1 MPELKR
7 TFLKGR
13 MNQDLDERL
22 LPTGEYFDATNIQ
35 VSTSEGSDVG
45 AIETV
50 LGNTLHAFTP
60 SGGTWTTSASGNFG
74 LSNPQCIGVTR
85 DTQNNKIYSFIVDDA
100 GKSAVLEY
108 TASTKRTA
116 VVIADVRTGDDQ
128 VLNFNANNL
137 ITGINILDDMLFF
150 TDNLNEPRKINI
162 STFKAGS
169 PSGPR
174 IDSTTTLLSKK
185 TNTQIAFTAE
195 DINVIKKAPKKAA
208 EMELFASNIGNGNLK
223 GTGVNPLTTEA
234 INFSTLNSTTSS
246 LGSPKYTAQNLSFGA
261 SIDSI
266 NLFKDK
272 NVTLSA
278 EVVDQKG
285 QIEKFVLR
293 GRITS
298 IVNSTTLQF
307 TPHVVPQNIID
318 LDVNWELLIDEPD
331 FIYKREFPRFSYR
344 WRYNDG
350 EYSSLAPFTQP
361 AFLPGL
367 YKYEGMDAENEAMLN
382 HLRKIVLKF
391 PIREST
397 YGPPRDVEFVEVLY
411 KSEKSNNIYVIKT
424 AQLVDPNTQSLSPIV
439 ENELPVA
446 TGGAVDPLTG
456 NPLQGQALGAVIS
469 GVVGTSGEFDEFI
482 IKQELDG
489 PIIES
494 SQLLRLFDAVPK
506 KALAQEI
513 IANRIVYGNY
523 TEGYDENDEP
533 IIIQTGLAGGDS
545 FVPATTTKQ
554 QLLLGSSSLKS
565 DKTYQLGVAFLDE
578 FNRESP
584 VLTNDNAIVNIRKD
598 RARLS
603 NQIVASVKT
612 SAPSWAKFFK
622 YYVKDNYSTE
632 YNLLLD
638 RYYDAGDGNF
648 WLSFPSAERNKIT
661 EKDILVLKKQHGQS
675 IPVVFDNEYKVI
687 DIENTAPEALKINNL
702 DIIARATCSP
712 KDTGLSPTTPI
723 GVAGSKEIVFRG
735 PGDRQNHEFFREA
748 GKARAIQFLNPH
760 DDTSVGNPISVKSKI
775 YKLESLGPSEKKSA
789 VTAQDIIYK
798 ATLEEELS
806 IGDAAA
812 MGFSNLVSADD
823 DSIDIIIYGSNEFLT
838 MEYQGRF
845 FVKVEKR
852 ANFFNDIIAPAKTVD
867 IATHVSKR
875 TPENVLDHVAL
886 NYTFVNGAEQFVPG
900 VTQELTGGGA
910 TVEVLG
916 FATAQGGLTFETERF
931 AQIGFQSNQITGNTN
946 DPTAN
951 NPEILPGTT
960 ISGTSNKNQFTL
972 LYGPTN
978 SPTYVDP
985 ELTSVYYSM
994 DVGAKFRFT
1003 SNRNT
1008 TAAFTVTAV
1017 STLTSGTTPST
1028 AVAAA
1033 EDVVHRIITIDRDYT
1048 TANGGTIAAADID
1061 GIEIVVDD
1069 ATDLLTTNPA
1079 VFEVKP
1085 QKNVDLD
1092 IYYEASDA
1100 FPIAD
1105 LADLKTLNYSN
1116 CISFGNGVESTR
1128 IADDFNAP
1136 NFSKGVRVSSILKR
1150 PFKEETRASD
1160 LIFSG
1165 IVNSRSDVNN
1175 SNQFLIAENT
1185 TKSINPRHGSIQK
1198 LFARDGELLA
1208 LCEDKC
1214 FQILADKDALFNAD
1228 GSAQLTASNNV
1239 LGQIIPFAGEFGIS
1253 KNPES
1258 FVSYGFRSYFTD
1270 KSRGVVL
1277 RLSRNGL
1284 TEISEQGM
1292 SDYFQDKFISFTG
1305 TLIGSYDES
1314 MGTYN
1319 LKVGT
1324 SESISYDEG
1333 NQGWCTRLTYAPEA
1347 AISLDNNYYSFN
1359 NGQIYRHNNTT
1370 RGNFYGTQENTTV
1383 TVIFNDAPSSI
1394 KNYKTIFYEGDSDW
1408 TVDLETDRQT
1418 GITNNTLNPDLAS
1431 SNSTKFFEREGK
1443 YYNFIS
1449 NDALTWSNA
1458 LSHSAGTQ
1466 TGNLDTAEF
1475 AVQGIGN
1482 TSGYSDGSDATVS
1495 FATSLTFPSSM
1506 QADTDDSG
1514 TGDQFFYVNSSSGK
1528 IYKLGEIT
1536 GIDQS
1541 AGTITVTKQVS
1552 DVPAVLPQTGGGDFA
1567 FFVKDPQANTSGI
1580 LGYFNK
1586 ATFTNTGTGKNELFA
1601 VGTEVF
1607 ISS

>member
-50 LGNTLHAFTP
+50 LGNTLRN
-60 SGGTWTTSASGNFG
+60 SRDGGTWNTNFG
-74 LSNPQCIGVTR
+74 LTGPICIGTAK
-85 DTQNNKIYSFIVDDA
+85 DNQNNKIYYFITEQSGDV
-100 GKSAVLEY
+100 SAILEY
-108 TASTKRTA
+108 DAATAQTA
-116 VVIADVRTGDDQ
+116 VVIADVRADANQ
-128 VLNFNANNL
+128 VLNFHKNNL
-137 ITGINILDDMLFF
+137 ITGVNILDDMLFF

-169 PSGPR
+169 TANGPT
-174 IDSTTTLLSKK
+174 INSTTTLLSKK
-185 TNTQIAFTAE
+185 SNSQIAFTAE

-208 EMELFASNIGNGNLK
+208 EIELFASTIGNGVLP
-223 GTGVNPLTTEA
+223 GTGVNPLITSA

-246 LGSPKYTAQNLSFGA
+246 SGLPQYAAQNLSFSA
-261 SIDSI
+261 PIESI
-266 NLFKDK
+266 NLFSSK

-278 EVVDQKG
+278 KIQDEKG
-285 QIEKFVLR
+285 QTEKFVLR
-293 GRITS
+293 GQITS

-307 TPHVVPQNIID
+307 TPNVVPQNIID
-318 LDVNWELLIDEPD
+318 LAVNWELLIDEPD

-350 EYSSLAPFTQP
+350 EYSSFAPFTQP
-361 AFLPGL
+361 AFLPGV

-382 HLRKIVLKF
+382 HVRKIVLKF
-391 PIREST
+391 PLRETT

-424 AQLVDPNTQSLSPIV
+424 AQLTTTVVAFDPTSEYPNDLISVTGTGDDSQPSSSLY
-439 ENELPVA
+439 NGPVQA
-446 TGGAVDPLTG
+446 AV
-456 NPLQGQALGAVIS
+456 N
-469 GVVGTSGEFDEFI
+469 GEFDKFVI
-482 IKQELDG
+482 QQELDG
-489 PIIES
+489 PTIES
-494 SQLLRLFDAVPK
+494 SQLLRLFDTVPK

-533 IIIQTGLAGGDS
+533 IVIQPGLAGGDT
-545 FVPATTTKQ
+545 FVPATTTNQ
-554 QLLLGSSSLKS
+554 QILLGSSSIKS

-584 VLTNDNAIVNIRKD
+584 VLTNDNAIVNVKKD
-598 RARLS
+598 RSRLS
-603 NQIVASVKT
+603 NRIIAAVKT

-622 YYVKDNYSTE
+622 YYIKDNYSTE

-638 RYYDAGDGNF
+638 RYYDADDGNF
-648 WLSFPSAERNKIT
+648 WLSFPSAERNKIK
-661 EKDILVLKKQHGQS
+661 EEDILVLKKQHGQS

-712 KDTGLSPTTPI
+712 NDVVI
-723 GVAGSKEIVFRG
+723 GTSGSKEIVFRG
-735 PGDRQNHEFFREA
+735 PGDRQNHEFFRVA
-748 GKARAIQFLNPH
+748 GKARAIQFLNPK
-760 DDTSVGNPISVKSKI
+760 DGSNAVVPVKSKI
-775 YKLESLGPSEKKSA
+775 YKIESLGASEKNSA
-789 VTAQDIIYK
+789 ITATEIVYK
-798 ATLEEELS
+798 ATLQEEIS
-806 IGDAAA
+806 VGDAAA
-812 MGFSNLVSADD
+812 VFT
-823 DSIDIIIYGSNEFLT
+823 DIATASSDEIEIILYGSNEFLT

-852 ANFFNDIIAPAKTVD
+852 ANFFNDIIAPSKTIDTASFV
-867 IATHVSKR
+867 TKKS
-875 TPENVLDHVAL
+875 PENVIDSVAFD
-886 NYTFVNGAEQFVPG
+886 YKFFRSGVNQFVPG
-900 VTQELTGGGA
+900 VTQNHTLGG
-910 TVEVLG
+910 VEIITKSSGFVG
-916 FATAQGGLTFETERF
+916 FAFNQTQRTITTAQI
-931 AQIGFQSNQITGNTN
+931 AFQHPSITGNTN
-946 DPTAN
+946 DPTSAD
-951 NPEILPGTT
+951 PEILPGTDVGGGVKT
-960 ISGTSNKNQFTL
+960 KFTL
-972 LYGPTN
+972 IYGP
-978 SPTYVDP
+978 VDADFISP
-985 ELTSVYYSM
+985 ELSSVFYAM
-994 DVGAKFRFT
+994 DEGAKFRFKSKGT
-1003 SNRNT
+1003 SSAT
-1008 TAAFTVTAV
+1008 FTITAAAA
-1017 STLTSGTTPST
+1017 TLAGDTSPTTSLG
-1028 AVAAA
+1028 ASF
-1033 EDVVHRIITIDRDYT
+1033 VHRIITIDRNYN
-1048 TANGGTIAAADID
+1048 TANGGSIAAADID
-1061 GIEIVVDD
+1061 GIEIVVDNV
-1069 ATDLLTTNPA
+1069 TDLLTTNPA

-1085 QKNVDLD
+1085 EKNVDLD

-1100 FPIAD
+1100 FPIAN
-1105 LADLKTLNYSN
+1105 LADLKTLNYFN
-1116 CISFGNGVESTR
+1116 CIAFGNGVESTR

-1136 NFSKGVRVSSILKR
+1136 NFGKGVRVSSILKR
-1150 PFKEETRASD
+1150 PFKEETRSSD

-1165 IVNSRSDVNN
+1165 IINSRSDVNN
-1175 SNQFLIAENT
+1175 SNQFLIAENI

-1198 LFARDGELLA
+1198 LFARDGELLT

-1239 LGQIIPFAGEFGIS
+1239 LGQVIPFAGEFGIS

-1270 KSRGVVL
+1270 KARGVVL

-1292 SDYFQDKFISFTG
+1292 SDYFEDKFTSFTG
-1305 TLIGSYDES
+1305 SLIGSYDES

-1324 SESISYDEG
+1324 NESISYDEG
-1333 NQGWCTRLTYAPEA
+1333 NQGWCTRLTYEPEA
-1347 AISLDNNYYSFN
+1347 AISLNNVYYSFS
-1359 NGQIYRHNNTT
+1359 NGQIYSHDNTT
-1370 RGNFYGTQENTTV
+1370 RANFYGAQGSTTV
-1383 TVIFNDAPSSI
+1383 AVIFNDAPSSI
-1394 KNYKTIFYEGDSDW
+1394 KNYKTIFYEGDSGW
-1408 TVDLETDRQT
+1408 TVDLETDKQT
-1418 GITNNTLNPDLAS
+1418 GVTGLTINPDLKT
-1431 SNSTKFFEREGK
+1431 SNSGEFFVERENK

-1458 LSHSAGTQ
+1458 LSESGGTQ

-1482 TSGYSDGSDATVS
+1482 ISGYTDGSTATVT
-1495 FATSLTFPSSM
+1495 FAASLTFPTSL
-1506 QADTDDSG
+1506 QKGDT
-1514 TGDQFFYVNSSSGK
+1514 FFYVDSSNSNK
-1528 IYKLGEIT
+1528 IFKLGTIASIT
-1536 GIDQS
+1536 DSTTVSQL
-1541 AGTITVTKQVS
+1541 TVTKVTS
-1552 DVPAVLPQTGGGDFA
+1552 DVPATLPHDGTPDVDFA

-1586 ATFTNTGTGKNELFA
+1586 ATFTNTGTSKNELFA